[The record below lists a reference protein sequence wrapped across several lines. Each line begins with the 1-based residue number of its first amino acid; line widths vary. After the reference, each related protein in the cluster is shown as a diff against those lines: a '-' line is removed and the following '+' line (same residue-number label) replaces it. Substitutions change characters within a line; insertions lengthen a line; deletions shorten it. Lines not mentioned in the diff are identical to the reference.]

1 MRHGCPQRLHL
12 FVYRPRLRQR
22 EVKDVADRQVV
33 DITENGN
40 GAYVFCSEEIF
51 DRELKQARE
60 DARYE
65 AEMEFVLRR
74 GKRDIEEGR
83 FTTDVD
89 GFVARIREKRGL

>member
-1 MRHGCPQRLHL
+1 MVAPKGSIYSSTALAS
-12 FVYRPRLRQR
+12 RQR

-33 DITENGN
+33 YITENGHC
-40 GAYVFCSEEIF
+40 ADVFCSEEIF